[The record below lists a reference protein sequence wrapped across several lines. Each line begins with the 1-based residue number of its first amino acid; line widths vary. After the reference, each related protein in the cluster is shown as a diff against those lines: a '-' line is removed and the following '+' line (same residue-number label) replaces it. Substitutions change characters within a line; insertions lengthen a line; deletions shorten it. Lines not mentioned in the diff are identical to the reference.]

1 MFRLKKPSNNNL
13 KDSIIDKIAKNYR
26 KILYNMVIFNNN
38 KNYSGYM
45 LSDITTSRRDFYMRE
60 QKEHR
65 KSITSIKTKILAA
78 VSALVLILVL
88 ILIII
93 SYTIS
98 KNIITD
104 QSMQLLE
111 LSTKNQASRIEA
123 WMTEKLNVFST
134 FKQDIE
140 TLDYTDAQLQSLL
153 DSYYGRSSDY
163 PDGFYIADTSGKV
176 MQAAGVDYK
185 KTADASSA
193 WYNEALTRVNMAF
206 GDVHVNEAGTDVVSA
221 GAILRD
227 SKKAGGNAKAKN
239 TRLLVVD
246 VPIAHIQVI
255 VDSFISM
262 DDAQAILVDKDNM
275 SILSKSDDTLTGRLS
290 DGTGFLGTIG
300 NRISQ
305 QNYTA
310 MTLDGNIVDFREI
323 TGTNW
328 VLVSY
333 VPESAV
339 FSELASL
346 RTTMIVVAVVVLA
359 VILVLMERMIHFM
372 IKPIRSLTDSIVTMA
387 SGDFTVD
394 IKTKGNDEITLMGHS
409 MKEFTA
415 AIRSM
420 INDISNISE
429 TLKGQAESSTSVSGG
444 LYEASLKQSKNI
456 DELNGTVDQL
466 SASVQEIAE
475 SATALAVVVSDTR
488 DSSNNAEDKMNV
500 TVEVAEAGKNDM
512 QKVGEAMGL
521 IEQSINGL
529 QESIDKVGAASQE
542 INKIVGMI
550 GEIADE
556 TNLLALNAS
565 IEAARAGDAG
575 KGFAVVATEIGSLA
589 TNSNQS
595 VQKIQTL
602 INEVTSLVGETV
614 DKAKGSVDEI
624 NTSSRLVH
632 QAVAT
637 FDTIYDNIVDANK
650 VVNDMA
656 ANMLKVADVSTNVAS
671 ITEEQAASAEL
682 ISRNAGN
689 IASESKNI
697 TDDSEKVAETAR
709 KLADTSEKLMTQINS
724 FRV

>member
-1 MFRLKKPSNNNL
+1 MFRLKKSSNNNL

-45 LSDITTSRRDFYMRE
+45 LSDITTLRRDFYMRE

>member
-1 MFRLKKPSNNNL
+1 
-13 KDSIIDKIAKNYR
+13 
-26 KILYNMVIFNNN
+26 MVIFNNN

-45 LSDITTSRRDFYMRE
+45 LSDITTLRRDFYMRE

-176 MQAAGVDYK
+176 MQASGVDYK
-185 KTADASSA
+185 KTADTSSA

-275 SILSKSDDTLTGRLS
+275 SILSKSDDTLTGKLS

-475 SATALAVVVSDTR
+475 SATALALVVSDTR

>member
-1 MFRLKKPSNNNL
+1 MFRLKKSSNNNL

-176 MQAAGVDYK
+176 MQASGVDYK
-185 KTADASSA
+185 KTADTSSA

-275 SILSKSDDTLTGRLS
+275 SILSKSDDTLTGKLS

-614 DKAKGSVDEI
+614 DKAKDSVDEI

>member
-1 MFRLKKPSNNNL
+1 MFRLKKSSNNNL

-38 KNYSGYM
+38 KNYSDYM

-176 MQAAGVDYK
+176 MQASGVDYK
-185 KTADASSA
+185 KTADTSSA

-275 SILSKSDDTLTGRLS
+275 SILSKSDDTLTGKLS

-310 MTLDGNIVDFREI
+310 MTFDGNIVDFREI

-529 QESIDKVGAASQE
+529 LESIDKVGAASQE

-602 INEVTSLVGETV
+602 INEGTSLVGETV

-709 KLADTSEKLMTQINS
+709 KLADTSEKLMIQINS